1 MTNDVTGRM
10 VQREPSI
17 ALVLIEK
24 VLATCRES
32 GATLEE
38 SLAALRS
45 AIELLPLVGLQS
57 KTNVTIR
64 T

>member
-1 MTNDVTGRM
+1 M